1 MYVTRLE
8 FKYQK
13 YKTIDKKE
21 LSYAKKK
28 NLCTG
33 SLVSLIMILVATIY
47 GKRKLD
53 RKNENNGEKPYLV
66 LLLVFK

>member
-21 LSYAKKK
+21 ISYTKKK
-28 NLCTG
+28 KFMYRFL
-33 SLVSLIMILVATIY
+33 S
-47 GKRKLD
+47 
-53 RKNENNGEKPYLV
+53 
-66 LLLVFK
+66 

>member
-21 LSYAKKK
+21 LSYTKKK
-28 NLCTG
+28 KTC
-33 SLVSLIMILVATIY
+33 VQV
-47 GKRKLD
+47 
-53 RKNENNGEKPYLV
+53 P
-66 LLLVFK
+66 

>member
-1 MYVTRLE
+1 MT
-8 FKYQK
+8 
-13 YKTIDKKE
+13 KKKF
-21 LSYAKKK
+21 LILKKK